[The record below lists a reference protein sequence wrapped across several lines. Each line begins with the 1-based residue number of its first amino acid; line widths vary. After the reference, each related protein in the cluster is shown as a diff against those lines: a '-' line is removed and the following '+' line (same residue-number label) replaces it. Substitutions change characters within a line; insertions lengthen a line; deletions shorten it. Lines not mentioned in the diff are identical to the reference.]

1 MYLKVLE
8 QGTNLAAV
16 LLLIQL
22 FCRDLI
28 AKVICK
34 NTDLRK
40 CMSLHCKIHR
50 SIYTLDLI

>member
-50 SIYTLDLI
+50 SSYTLDLI